1 MLNISH
7 CQINYEELNKLASQ
21 NNCIGTESEVWT
33 VETLNEQIQT
43 KIECGTKI
51 VDAER
56 AFEDQWHTKIELG
69 MASLSVCGEDFPKV
83 NTLKQLSTDFL
94 PGKCGINIL
103 FICIIYRNYRNLI
116 TILKKF
122 HKIYI
127 KNQNILKVQ
136 I

>member
-69 MASLSVCGEDFPKV
+69 MASLSVCGEDFQKLTHSSNFRQTFYLV
-83 NTLKQLSTDFL
+83 NAALIFY
-94 PGKCGINIL
+94 L
-103 FICIIYRNYRNLI
+103 F
-116 TILKKF
+116 
-122 HKIYI
+122 
-127 KNQNILKVQ
+127 V
-136 I
+136 